1 MLIRFRNL
9 LTHSYTLSSISYQP
23 LNELHRSTK
32 FYDQNVTGQWAHVS
46 GLFFQ
51 ADFESGNH
59 FSLSGLVLA
68 VQNTSIFTKFQ
79 NIALLER
86 LQF

>member
-1 MLIRFRNL
+1 MTNFSPFEL
-9 LTHSYTLSSISYQP
+9 LQLKTLFAFGFMK
-23 LNELHRSTK
+23 LKLHRPTK
-32 FYDQNVTGQWAHVS
+32 FYDQNFTGQWVHVS

-51 ADFESGNH
+51 ADFKSGNH

-68 VQNTSIFTKFQ
+68 VQNTSIFTKFR
-79 NIALLER
+79 NIVLLER